1 LTSHHLLC
9 IRLNNSGFLD
19 ALAPHSGDAEQF
31 FFEIARCQATLNH
44 PPQGRYIF
52 NKTSEITASAKSLKK
67 TSALQNLFNIPSVIW
82 GRKLLSK
89 LKNGTCAQSRDQTG
103 FFSAA
108 PASDKKKK
116 IP

>member
-1 LTSHHLLC
+1 LTSHHLLF

-44 PPQGRYIF
+44 FHPPQGRYIKD
-52 NKTSEITASAKSLKK
+52 KTSEITASAKSLKK

-89 LKNGTCAQSRDQTG
+89 LKNRTRAPSRDQTG
-103 FFSAA
+103 FFSA
-108 PASDKKKK
+108 S
-116 IP
+116 I